1 MLILS
6 YKYRLYPTQQQ
17 STNIDFQLA
26 EACKLYNAAL
36 EHRMWCY
43 RQHGISISCFEQI
56 KEIKFLRND
65 GVIDIYSYTMAR
77 LVIQKLDTTFKAFYK
92 RGGYPRFKT
101 VKRYN
106 TIEFKYGDGLSV
118 KNNRIKIKGV
128 GEIKTNWHRELP
140 STIKTCKV
148 SRKNGKYYAVFSCEV
163 TPVELPKTGKSVGI
177 DVGIE
182 SFATLSNGKQIANP
196 RYYENSQKKLRR
208 LQRSVARKKKGS
220 NRRRKAV
227 QLLAKHHEKID
238 NQRTDF
244 LHKISHKLVNE
255 NDIIAVEKLNTK
267 GLAKGILAKQVNDVG
282 WGIFFNML
290 SYKAES
296 AGKELVEVNP
306 AYTSQTCHKC
316 GNIEKKKLSDR
327 WHNCAICGYSIH
339 RDVNAAKNILG
350 LATSQHALT

>member
-1 MLILS
+1 MV
-6 YKYRLYPTQQQ
+6 Y
-17 STNIDFQLA
+17 IDFQLA
-26 EACKLYNAAL
+26 EACKLYNTAL
-36 EHRMWCY
+36 EHRIWNY
-43 RQHGISISCFEQI
+43 RQHGKSIKCFDQI
-56 KEIKFLRND
+56 REIKFLRQD
-65 GVIDIYSYTMAR
+65 GSCQITNFEMASQVMR
-77 LVIQKLDTTFKAFYK
+77 KLEKTYNSFF
-92 RGGYPRFKT
+92 RSGGFPRFKP
-101 VKRYN
+101 KHRYN
-106 TIEFKYGDGLSV
+106 TIEYTFKNGCHIKDGKL
-118 KNNRIKIKGV
+118 KIAGV
-128 GEIKTNWHRELP
+128 GDIKVNWHRELP
-140 STIKTCKV
+140 STPKTCKI
-148 SRKNGKYYAVFSCEV
+148 SRKNGKYYAIFSCEV
-163 TPVELPKTGKSVGI
+163 ANIELPKTGKSVGI

-182 SFATLSNGKQIANP
+182 SFATLSNGEHINNP
-196 RYYENSQKKLRR
+196 RYYEASQKKLRR

-227 QLLAKHHEKID
+227 QLLAKHHEKIH

-244 LHKISHKLVNE
+244 LHNISRKLVNE
-255 NDIIAVEKLNTK
+255 NDIVAVEKLNTK

-296 AGKELVEVNP
+296 AGKELIEVNP
-306 AYTSQTCHKC
+306 AYTSQTCHNC